1 MLDIW
6 HFAITSTR
14 REDEICRLLWE
25 DNDPKTRTGLV
36 HDAKHPENK
45 EGNHRR
51 FRYTQE
57 AWNTPNFGGVLHP
70 PPTNDRN
77 FLDHYFASVYSK
89 LEADALLFNPSF
101 LTT

>member
-36 HDAKHPENK
+36 HDAEHPENK

-57 AWNTPNFGGVLHP
+57 PWNTPNFWWCA
-70 PPTNDRN
+70 TSATDER
-77 FLDHYFASVYSK
+77 SK
-89 LEADALLFNPSF
+89 LSQPLFCKR
-101 LTT
+101 L